1 MRNNNIRLTSTE
13 IGGMWTTYMQDSMAV
28 CFFKY
33 FQHHTEDNEILTI
46 VEDALVTS
54 QNHLKQIEKI
64 FNEENLPIPNAFTE
78 NDYHLSTPPLFYD
91 LFSLSFVYGLSR
103 LAMPTYGNIVST
115 VARKDIV
122 EFFSNCMIT
131 SKDLYN
137 KTLKLMLSKGIYDR
151 PPKIPYPKEVSFAS
165 DKSYLGNFFGSK
177 RPLNVVELTELFF
190 QIEQNY
196 FGTILLT
203 GFLQVVKDKEIK
215 QYFKT
220 GKKLAEKQINISI
233 EILRKDGMQ
242 GNVPVSLEVTDS
254 TTAPFSDKLMLYI
267 INSLNSSGINYLGH
281 ALSTTMRKDLGT
293 KYFRLLPE
301 ILTYAEEGLELLI
314 ERNWFEQPPQSL
326 DREKLIKQEK

>member
-1 MRNNNIRLTSTE
+1 
-13 IGGMWTTYMQDSMAV
+13 
-28 CFFKY
+28 
-33 FQHHTEDNEILTI
+33 
-46 VEDALVTS
+46 
-54 QNHLKQIEKI
+54 
-64 FNEENLPIPNAFTE
+64 
-78 NDYHLSTPPLFYD
+78 
-91 LFSLSFVYGLSR
+91 
-103 LAMPTYGNIVST
+103 
-115 VARKDIV
+115 
-122 EFFSNCMIT
+122 MI
-131 SKDLYN
+131 D
-137 KTLKLMLSKGIYDR
+137 